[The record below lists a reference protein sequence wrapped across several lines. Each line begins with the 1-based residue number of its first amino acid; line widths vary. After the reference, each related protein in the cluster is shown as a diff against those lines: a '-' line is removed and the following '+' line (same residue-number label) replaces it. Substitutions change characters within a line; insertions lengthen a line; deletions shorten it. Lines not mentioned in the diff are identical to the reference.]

1 MTDIVER
8 FEHDPYDPYNMIR
21 DPRDGE
27 WVRYSDFAALSA
39 KLAEAERSAQAQYD
53 ENVNRIAAEGAAILR
68 AEAAEARVAEL
79 EKALF
84 AIAHTFTENG
94 FGDMV
99 TKPASYYQDVAR
111 AALAT
116 KEPKP

>member
-39 KLAEAERSAQAQYD
+39 KLAEAERERDVQRECKEHA
-53 ENVNRIAAEGAAILR
+53 RKLC
-68 AEAAEARVAEL
+68 EAAEARVAEL
-79 EKALF
+79 EKAL
-84 AIAHTFTENG
+84 ATLADNWAHG
-94 FGDMV
+94 WAGDTRLETILNV
-99 TKPASYYQDVAR
+99 ESIAR
-111 AALAT
+111 AALAAT

>member
-39 KLAEAERSAQAQYD
+39 KLAEAERQLVDADKRAERHYRGWAAQQS
-53 ENVNRIAAEGAAILR
+53 R
-68 AEAAEARVAEL
+68 AEASEARVAEL
-79 EKALF
+79 SKVLAEAVVKV
-84 AIAHTFTENG
+84 ENDRTMWNG
-94 FGDMV
+94 EWQVWLLD
-99 TKPASYYQDVAR
+99 AR
-111 AALAT
+111 AALAAT
-116 KEPKP
+116 KETKP